1 VKSCEEL
8 KILPNERICVV
19 GYPIMKDKTF
29 GALFKM
35 EGTIHKIE
43 IEHDGE
49 ICIQYQDIK
58 TSKG

>member
-8 KILPNERICVV
+8 NILPKERICVV
-19 GYPIMKDKTF
+19 GYPIMKDKSV

-43 IEHDGE
+43 TE
-49 ICIQYQDIK
+49 
-58 TSKG
+58 